1 MRNELV
7 NEMYASSVVY
17 CMLYLVTIKHGCVC
31 KHLHCMSVQD
41 GLSIIFKNCTG
52 ITFIYVFKFIP
63 HLFKVAILSEISCIK
78 RYNHLMQCL
87 YIYALLH
94 VF

>member
-31 KHLHCMSVQD
+31 KHLHCMSVQRWPKYHIQELY
-41 GLSIIFKNCTG
+41 G
-52 ITFIYVFKFIP
+52 Y
-63 HLFKVAILSEISCIK
+63 
-78 RYNHLMQCL
+78 
-87 YIYALLH
+87 YIYLCI
-94 VF
+94 